1 MKARIAIVLAGLAL
15 AGCVAVPVGHGDPYG
30 RHGYY
35 GSGVYVEPS
44 VSFRYRYGSGYDGR
58 YRGRGYY
65 GGGYYGGG

>member
-1 MKARIAIVLAGLAL
+1 MKARIAIVLVGLAL

-44 VSFRYRYGSGYDGR
+44 VSFRYRYGYDGR
-58 YRGRGYY
+58 YRHRDRHYY
-65 GGGYYGGG
+65 GG